1 MKDKGQMRGIAAFV
15 ATNPGC
21 FCHEVI
27 AGTGIQKCAVTSALI
42 KLVKRGTLWRVGNPK
57 HYRYFI
63 ATKAEVIVNDMAI
76 KPGDYDH
83 DRPNPLSAMFNQK
96 LREVRR

>member
-27 AGTGIQKCAVTSALI
+27 AGTGIQKFSVTSALI
-42 KLVKRGTLWRVGNPK
+42 KLVKRGTLRRVGNPK

-96 LREVRR
+96 LREVRQ

>member
-42 KLVKRGTLWRVGNPK
+42 KLVKRGTLRRVGNPK

-63 ATKAEVIVNDMAI
+63 ATRAEVIVNDMA
-76 KPGDYDH
+76 
-83 DRPNPLSAMFNQK
+83 SEAT
-96 LREVRR
+96 

>member
-42 KLVKRGTLWRVGNPK
+42 KLVKRGTLRRFGNPK

-63 ATKAEVIVNDMAI
+63 ATRAEVIVNDMAI

>member
-27 AGTGIQKCAVTSALI
+27 AGTGIQKFSVTSALI
-42 KLVKRGTLWRVGNPK
+42 KLVKRGTYGGL
-57 HYRYFI
+57 
-63 ATKAEVIVNDMAI
+63 AI
-76 KPGDYDH
+76 QSITGTSWPPRLK
-83 DRPNPLSAMFNQK
+83 
-96 LREVRR
+96 